1 MFLATTAEEKATF
14 PGTAQAILS
23 QRHATSVAQ
32 KGISR
37 GNAQMLPQEAVTLV
51 SAEDLVVN
59 ATAVVNPDISLEHAP
74 SLLVEAQ
81 VPSAAATEVEVTKR
95 PVIPVV
101 VSAICLGTVCKEAS
115 ATTAHKLVTSA
126 ESAPSLKSAHATH
139 VALKA
144 TSRATVPTPGPP
156 TLLLKPIL

>member
-23 QRHATSVAQ
+23 QRHATNVAQ

-37 GNAQMLPQEAVTLV
+37 GNAQMLPQEAATLV
-51 SAEDLVVN
+51 SVVDLVVN
-59 ATAVVNPDISLEHAP
+59 ATAAVNPDISLEHAP

-81 VPSAAATEVEVTKR
+81 VPSAVATEVEVTKR
-95 PVIPVV
+95 PVTPVV

-115 ATTAHKLVTSA
+115 ATTAHKLRECPQPQKRACYSCGS
-126 ESAPSLKSAHATH
+126 EGHI
-139 VALKA
+139 
-144 TSRATVPTPGPP
+144 SRDCPNAGAADAAA
-156 TLLLKPIL
+156 